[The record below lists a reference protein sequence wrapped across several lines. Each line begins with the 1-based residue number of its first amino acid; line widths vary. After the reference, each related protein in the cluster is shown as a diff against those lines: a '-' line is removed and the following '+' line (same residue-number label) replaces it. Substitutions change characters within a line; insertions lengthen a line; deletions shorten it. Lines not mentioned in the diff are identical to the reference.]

1 MTRMT
6 PRSHQNPPNEPVIE
20 NRKARH
26 AYSIGET
33 LECGIQLR
41 GTEIKSIRASQISLA
56 EGWVRVQE
64 QPLSLSLHGVHI
76 AEYPPAGAK
85 RQHEPIRTRNLL
97 AHKREIKTLADQLRA
112 KSATLVP
119 LKIYFVRGKAKLLV
133 GVGLGKRKADK
144 REDLAKRDAKRDMDR
159 AMSRRRL

>member
-97 AHKREIKTLADQLRA
+97 AHKREIKKLADQLRA
-112 KSATLVP
+112 KSATL
-119 LKIYFVRGKAKLLV
+119 GKAKLLV

>member
-1 MTRMT
+1 MT
-6 PRSHQNPPNEPVIE
+6 PRTSEKRPNEPVIE

-41 GTEIKSIRASQISLA
+41 GTEIKSIRDSQISLA
-56 EGWVRVQE
+56 EGWVRVHE
-64 QPLSLSLHGVHI
+64 QPLALSLHGVHI
-76 AEYPPAGAK
+76 AEYPPAGAN
-85 RQHEPIRTRNLL
+85 RQHEPVRTRNLL
-97 AHKREIKTLADQLRA
+97 AHKREIKKLADQIRA

-144 REDLAKRDAKRDMDR
+144 RQDLAKRDAKRDMDR